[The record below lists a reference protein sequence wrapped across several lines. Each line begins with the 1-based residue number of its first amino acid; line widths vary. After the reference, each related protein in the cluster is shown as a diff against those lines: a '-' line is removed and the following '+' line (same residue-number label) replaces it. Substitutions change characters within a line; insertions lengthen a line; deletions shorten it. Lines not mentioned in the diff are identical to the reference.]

1 MSGFSFSQLLRPC
14 NSISSM
20 SDPQRSR
27 SPAGRIDGSE
37 ESRSRHSSV
46 SSLEDDQYAPTTTN
60 TNAFEPLSLAN
71 EPTSETNPSKPAYN
85 VQQTPYGQESQLEQ
99 PSPESEKL
107 IETDS
112 QHSARRTKDLWAWEL
127 FSILASLACLAAIV
141 TVLAVVDQKP
151 LAWWRFPIRPNA
163 LISVFSAVAK
173 TTFLLPVAECIS
185 QSKWHH
191 FSRGPRPL
199 ADLQRFDD
207 ASRGP
212 WGSLIFL
219 FSRRPAHTT
228 LLTSLGCIITIC
240 ALAVDPFTQ
249 QIISYPSRST
259 ELNALASTSVATA
272 YDGGNF
278 TKSGTFDPGMSVCKT
293 ISLLLIKMTDHPSR
307 VHR

>member
-1 MSGFSFSQLLRPC
+1 
-14 NSISSM
+14 M
-20 SDPQRSR
+20 SDPRRSR
-27 SPAGRIDGSE
+27 SLAGQIAGLD
-37 ESRSRHSSV
+37 ESRSRHSSI
-46 SSLEDDQYAPTTTN
+46 SSLENGQYAPTITN
-60 TNAFEPLSLAN
+60 TNAFEPPSLAN
-71 EPTSETNPSKPAYN
+71 RPTSETNPSKPVHN
-85 VQQTPYGQESQLEQ
+85 IQQVPYGQENQLEQ
-99 PSPESEKL
+99 PPPESEKL
-107 IETDS
+107 IEKNFR
-112 QHSARRTKDLWAWEL
+112 HSPWRTKDLWTWEL

-151 LAWWRFPIRPNA
+151 LAWWKFPIRPNA
-163 LISVFSAVAK
+163 LIAVFSAVAK
-173 TTFLLPVAECIS
+173 ATFLLPVAECIS

-212 WGSLIFL
+212 WGSFMFL
-219 FSRRPAHTT
+219 FSRRPTHTT
-228 LLTSLGCIITIC
+228 LLASLGCIITIS

-259 ELNALASTSVATA
+259 QLNAFASTAVATA

-278 TKSGTFDPGMSVCKT
+278 TKSGTFDPGMYVHQASSVK
-293 ISLLLIKMTDHPSR
+293 IADHVSR